1 MRDAAVIDMGS
12 NSVRL
17 LLVQAG
23 RTEQFLETTRLGK
36 GVEAR
41 RLQKEPMERTVQAV
55 ERFCALARGRGIGRV
70 YAFATSAVR
79 DAENRGELLALLRER
94 CGLAVDVLSGEEEA
108 DLAYLGAADGARALV
123 LDIGGGSTELVFG
136 EGTVRQAVS
145 LQAGAVRLRER
156 FGQDRDGAQAFLDER
171 FAAQRAAF
179 AGAQGA
185 PLLGIGGTITT
196 LAAMEQR
203 LDVYCEEKIDGF
215 VLRAQDVR
223 AWVDRLWDLPAPAR
237 AFPGLEPSR
246 ADIIAH
252 GALILDRALAA
263 FARE

>member
-1 MRDAAVIDMGS
+1 M
-12 NSVRL
+12 
-17 LLVQAG
+17 
-23 RTEQFLETTRLGK
+23 
-36 GVEAR
+36 
-41 RLQKEPMERTVQAV
+41 
-55 ERFCALARGRGIGRV
+55 
-70 YAFATSAVR
+70 
-79 DAENRGELLALLRER
+79 
-94 CGLAVDVLSGEEEA
+94 DVLSGEEEA

-136 EGTVRQAVS
+136 EGAVRQAVS
-145 LQAGAVRLRER
+145 LQVGAVRLRER

-203 LDVYCEEKIDGF
+203 LDVYCEEKINGF

-263 FARE
+263 FARGQVRASTADNLLGYLRLAQRRETEEGNPR

>member
-1 MRDAAVIDMGS
+1 M
-12 NSVRL
+12 
-17 LLVQAG
+17 
-23 RTEQFLETTRLGK
+23 
-36 GVEAR
+36 
-41 RLQKEPMERTVQAV
+41 
-55 ERFCALARGRGIGRV
+55 
-70 YAFATSAVR
+70 
-79 DAENRGELLALLRER
+79 
-94 CGLAVDVLSGEEEA
+94 
-108 DLAYLGAADGARALV
+108 
-123 LDIGGGSTELVFG
+123 
-136 EGTVRQAVS
+136 
-145 LQAGAVRLRER
+145 
-156 FGQDRDGAQAFLDER
+156 GQDRAGAQAFLDER

-203 LDVYCEEKIDGF
+203 LDVYCEEKINGF

-263 FARE
+263 FARGQVRASTADNLLGYLRLAQRRETEEGNPQ